1 MKVSKEKQVAFEKL
15 FLKGKKIEFII
26 AKEEKLTVEEYLWE
40 KTSENS
46 LHDKDDDEMMQAKEC
61 LLEIE
66 KIINK

>member
-1 MKVSKEKQVAFEKL
+1 M
-15 FLKGKKIEFII
+15 KGKKIEFII